1 MNFKIVPDL
10 HLPEIPGFKIPNAPE
25 LPTGKSIIRFVTDK
39 IITNTVSNSKVVIK
53 EGISKKYRSLTS
65 GEILMCKRIFKD
77 SIDYQKVKI
86 INKAFIP
93 KQQVPMTPLGHVHYP
108 DGLTGSDIYQ
118 DDFSNPKFSENPIR
132 VDGSDLR
139 IKAKLTFIHEMS
151 HVWQFQKGVN
161 VLKRGLVLQTL
172 EWTLPDSIYDPYDYK
187 LDEKT
192 NFKKLNPEQQANILA
207 DYYGITHSYNDV
219 NFSSAWRN
227 NKNSNLQHIGKVVQ
241 PILQDPKGYSLASLQ
256 DIHIQPAAALAS
268 LIFLVY

>member
-1 MNFKIVPDL
+1 LQLHRIV
-10 HLPEIPGFKIPNAPE
+10 
-25 LPTGKSIIRFVTDK
+25 
-39 IITNTVSNSKVVIK
+39 
-53 EGISKKYRSLTS
+53 YRL
-65 GEILMCKRIFKD
+65 
-77 SIDYQKVKI
+77 
-86 INKAFIP
+86 
-93 KQQVPMTPLGHVHYP
+93 
-108 DGLTGSDIYQ
+108 
-118 DDFSNPKFSENPIR
+118 
-132 VDGSDLR
+132 
-139 IKAKLTFIHEMS
+139 
-151 HVWQFQKGVN
+151 
-161 VLKRGLVLQTL
+161 
-172 EWTLPDSIYDPYDYK
+172 PYDYK